1 MLFFLLIFEGLV
13 MISIANFKLPF
24 CHSYVVNVVYKGL
37 VNYTFAA
44 TVVRYGA
51 SCFVFAI
58 AVLCGGVRFGAEDF
72 SVMVRNCSVHVS
84 QELLSKF
91 CCH

>member
-1 MLFFLLIFEGLV
+1 
-13 MISIANFKLPF
+13 MISVAHFKFPF
-24 CHSYVVNVVYKGL
+24 SHSYIVNVVYRGL

-51 SCFVFAI
+51 SCFVSAI

-72 SVMVRNCSVHVS
+72 SVMGRNCSVHVFGARKADFYCFS
-84 QELLSKF
+84 VEDL
-91 CCH
+91 